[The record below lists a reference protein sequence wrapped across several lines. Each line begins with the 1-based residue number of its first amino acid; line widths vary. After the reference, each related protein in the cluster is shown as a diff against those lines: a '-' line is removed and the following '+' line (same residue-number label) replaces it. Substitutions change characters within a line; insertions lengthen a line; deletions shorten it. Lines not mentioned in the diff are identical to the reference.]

1 MSTPTSDSLEIFF
14 NSSARSAG
22 ARLFKEGKVS
32 FSKPSSTEVVSYVK
46 PNYKVSLKLDSI
58 NGHGVNA
65 NCNCGPAKKGQLC
78 KHIWAAFL
86 AVSGQS
92 SDFLDGVVEVIKN
105 SPSAQAA
112 APKSEAQ
119 NISNEIYKL
128 KQENFKLK
136 QNAYRK
142 EHYQKQK
149 ERAKE
154 FKKKKSYKDTV
165 ETPSYPPL
173 IQNALTYF
181 SENGFSFEDSLNES
195 SVLLARKK
203 LSRIF
208 HPDVGGSHDEILL
221 LNKNS
226 EVLLKYISKS

>member
-1 MSTPTSDSLEIFF
+1 MSLETFEVFF

-32 FSKPSSTEVVSYVK
+32 FSKPSATEVVSYVK
-46 PNYKVSLKLDSI
+46 PNYKVSLKLDSAGSH
-58 NGHGVNA
+58 NVNA
-65 NCNCGPAKKGQLC
+65 ACNCGPGQKGQLC
-78 KHIWAAFL
+78 KHIWAAFV
-86 AVSGQS
+86 AVTEKSD
-92 SDFLDGVVEVIKN
+92 DFLDSVVEV
-105 SPSAQAA
+105 SAHVGGPRAS

-119 NISNEIYKL
+119 ILSNEIYKL

-142 EHYQKQK
+142 EQYQKQK

-154 FKKKKSYKDTV
+154 FKNKKKSRHEPA
-165 ETPSYPPL
+165 ETASYPSF
-173 IQNALTYF
+173 IQSALTYF
-181 SENGFSFEDSLNES
+181 SENGFTFEDPLNES
-195 SVLLARKK
+195 AVLLARKK

-208 HPDVGGSHDEILL
+208 HPDVGGSHDEILQ

-226 EVLLKYISKS
+226 EVLLKFIGKL

>member
-1 MSTPTSDSLEIFF
+1 MNTKTSDTFEVFF

-32 FSKPSSTEVVSYVK
+32 FSKPSMTEVISYVK
-46 PNYKVSLKLDSI
+46 PNYKVSLKLNSI
-58 NGHGVNA
+58 NSHNVIA
-65 NCNCGPAKKGQLC
+65 DCNCGPAKKGQLC
-78 KHIWAAFL
+78 KHVWAAFL
-86 AVSGQS
+86 AVFAKSA
-92 SDFLDGVVEVIKN
+92 DFFDGVVVVTKN
-105 SPSAQAA
+105 SLSAQTD

-119 NISNEIYKL
+119 TLSSEIYKL

-142 EHYQKQK
+142 EQYQKQK

-154 FKKKKSYKDTV
+154 FKKKTSFKNVV
-165 ETPSYPPL
+165 EAPSYPAF
-173 IQNALTYF
+173 IQTALTYF

-208 HPDVGGSHDEILL
+208 HPDVGGSHDEILQ

-226 EVLLKYISKS
+226 EILLKYIGKS